1 MVSGKNSQAAGVNWQ
16 RDVQP
21 EFGRKIGDRVSAQ
34 IRILFAEPGSSRRQA
49 FVEGH
54 HDAVVM
60 AQERGVGSRRL
71 QLGRGDLLQEF
82 DRVVMGQLPKGLIQI
97 LKKPSRVGLP
107 TPPQVISQF
116 GQTPYAGGRRAIDRL
131 SAHLSR
137 YLLGARLQAIAK
149 RYVNVGYAP
158 EPPPDHPAPVV
169 DSQHST

>member
-1 MVSGKNSQAAGVNWQ
+1 MVSGKNSQAAGVNRQ

-34 IRILFAEPGSSRRQA
+34 IRMLFAEPGSSRRQA

-54 HDAVVM
+54 HNSVVM
-60 AQERGVGSRRL
+60 AQECRVGSRRL

-97 LKKPSRVGLP
+97 LKKPAPVGLP
-107 TPPQVISQF
+107 APPQVISQF
-116 GQTPYAGGRRAIDRL
+116 GQTPYASGRRAIDRL
-131 SAHLSR
+131 NAHFSR
-137 YLLGARLQAIAK
+137 YLPGAGLQAIAK

-158 EPPPDHPAPVV
+158 GPPPDSPATAVG
-169 DSQHST
+169 SQHST

>member
-1 MVSGKNSQAAGVNWQ
+1 M
-16 RDVQP
+16 QP

-97 LKKPSRVGLP
+97 LKKPARVGLP
-107 TPPQVISQF
+107 APPQVISQF
-116 GQTPYAGGRRAIDRL
+116 GQTPYASGRRAIDRL
-131 SAHLSR
+131 NAHFFQMSP
-137 YLLGARLQAIAK
+137 GSGLQAIAK
-149 RYVNVGYAP
+149 RYVYEGYAP
-158 EPPPDHPAPVV
+158 EPTPNHLASAV